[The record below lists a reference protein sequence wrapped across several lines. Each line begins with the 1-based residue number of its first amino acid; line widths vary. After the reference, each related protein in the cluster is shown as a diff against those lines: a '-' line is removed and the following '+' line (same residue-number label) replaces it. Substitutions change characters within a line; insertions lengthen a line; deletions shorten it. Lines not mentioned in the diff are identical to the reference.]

1 MSTRCSFTTR
11 LFAVAAIIVA
21 GADGGEAAAQCYQSE
36 DQIMLPLDGAAGD
49 EFGFSIAVSG
59 DVAIVGAPYADLPPN
74 ITDAGAAYI
83 FRFDGSEWVE
93 EIKVTAELDADVQD
107 HFGWSVAIEGDV
119 AIVGTPGDD
128 TAASEAGAAYV
139 FRYSGST

>member
-83 FRFDGSEWVE
+83 FRFDGSEWV
-93 EIKVTAELDADVQD
+93 
-107 HFGWSVAIEGDV
+107 AIEGDV